1 MEFCPVKMRNFV
13 GGLVGLALVLG
24 LGTAAKAEYQPDSRN
39 RMTDAYTDSI
49 FYNLNPELDRR
60 KLSPR
65 EVGYIR
71 EWNMIHATVSEEM
84 EYRDMCGEKGWFLKS
99 FDLYNGGSKGR
110 YIGTSLDRVADT
122 IFYYRN
128 PDREG
133 QRISPTDRT
142 AVRLWNEI
150 RETVTIADP
159 CD

>member
-1 MEFCPVKMRNFV
+1 MKMRNFV

-39 RMTDAYTDSI
+39 KMTDAYTDSI

-60 KLSPR
+60 KLSPS

-84 EYRDMCGEKGWFLKS
+84 EYKDMCGDAGWFLKS
-99 FDLYNGGSKGR
+99 FDVYNAGPRGR
-110 YIGTSLDRVADT
+110 FVGKSLDRVADT

-133 QRISPTDRT
+133 QKISPNDRT